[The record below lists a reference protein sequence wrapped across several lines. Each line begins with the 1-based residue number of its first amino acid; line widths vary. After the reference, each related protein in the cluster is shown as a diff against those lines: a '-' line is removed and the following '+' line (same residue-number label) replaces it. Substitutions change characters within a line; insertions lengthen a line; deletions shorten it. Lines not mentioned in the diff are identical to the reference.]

1 MERETKNKMKTMRD
15 SYSDMIEKAKADLKA
30 KLQTEHDRQIA
41 KLEHELADVS
51 VSTKRKCEE

>member
-1 MERETKNKMKTMRD
+1 MKGMR
-15 SYSDMIEKAKADLKA
+15 SDYQTMIEKAKSEMKA
-30 KLQTEHDRQIA
+30 KVA